1 MAGKLYIVGIGPGK
15 TDYIT
20 KKALRAIKDSD
31 VIIGYKTYL
40 EFIEEHTNNKEVIGS
55 GMKGEVDRAKKAVE
69 KAEEKTVSIISGGDP
84 NIYGISGI
92 TMEIAK
98 NRDYKGEIEII
109 PGVTAFA
116 AAGSLLKNPYNNGVC
131 CISMS
136 DLLTPWKDITQRAR
150 TAAKHDITTV
160 FYNPRSTK
168 RKENLRKTLRIFS
181 ENRPKTQEAVI
192 AKNIARPNQELQ
204 KTTLEKIQ
212 KDSLYSQ
219 IGMRS
224 LVIIGSSNSQLQIQN
239 KEHPQIVGIGP
250 GNPEHLTQ
258 KAIKQIEN
266 SRKIYG
272 PKTYLSQIKPL
283 LNNHKTHS
291 HSNLEYQERIKT
303 RIQQADRDTAI
314 LSGGDPSIY
323 GHKQK
328 QGTKKVT
335 PGITAYQALASKAGA
350 PIINDFI
357 IKSASQQ
364 DWLETTKDA
373 IKTDFAV
380 GIYNT
385 SPSEIKKIKQLTPEK
400 RPIAIG
406 RNITRKNQQ
415 LKITTPSQLK
425 TNQLTPKKNYT
436 TLIPNSNSI
445 YWKERNFIITRRGYK
460 NKYDY

>member
-1 MAGKLYIVGIGPGK
+1 MAGKLNIVGIGPGK
-15 TDYIT
+15 TEYIT
-20 KKALRAIKDSD
+20 KKALTAIKNSD
-31 VIIGYKTYL
+31 VIIGYRTYL
-40 EFIEEHTNNKEVIGS
+40 EFIQQYTDNKEVIGS
-55 GMKGEVDRAKKAVE
+55 GMKGEVNRAKKAVE
-69 KAEEKTVSIISGGDP
+69 KAKNKTVSIISGGDP

-98 NRDYKGEIEII
+98 DRNYQGQIEII

-116 AAGSLLKNPYNNGVC
+116 AAGANLKNPYNNGVC

-136 DLLTPWKDITQRAR
+136 DLLTPWEQITQRAT

-160 FYNPRSTK
+160 FYNPRSK
-168 RKENLRKTLRIFS
+168 QRKENLRKTLKIFS
-181 ENRPKTQEAVI
+181 KHRPKTQEAVI
-192 AKNIARPNQELQ
+192 AKNIARENQELQ

-212 KDSLYSQ
+212 KDSQYNQ
-219 IGMRS
+219 IGMRT

-239 KEHPQIVGIGP
+239 KKHPQIIGIGP

-266 SRKIYG
+266 SNQIYG
-272 PKTYLSQIKPL
+272 PQTHLNQIKPHIK
-283 LNNHKTHS
+283 NQKTQSHKH
-291 HSNLEYQERIKT
+291 LKYQERIKT
-303 RIQQADRDTAI
+303 RIQQATKNTAI
-314 LSGGDPSIY
+314 ISGGDPSIY

-328 QGTKKVT
+328 QKTTKTT
-335 PGITAYQALASKAGA
+335 PGITAYQALASKTGA

-357 IKSASQQ
+357 IKSTTQK
-364 DWLETTKDA
+364 DWIQTTKNA
-373 IKTDFAV
+373 LKTDFAI

-385 SPSEIKKIKQLTPEK
+385 SPKEIEKIKQITPEN
-400 RPIAIG
+400 RTIAIG

-415 LKITTPSQLK
+415 LHITTPKQLDTK
-425 TNQLTPKKNYT
+425 KLPNKKNHT

-445 YWKERNFIITRRGYK
+445 YWKKRNFIITRRGYK